1 MIGKTIG
8 KYRFVEELGRSPLG
22 SVYKAIDETLDRE
35 VAIKVLNPELTNS
48 ELMKHFQTEA
58 TTLARLHHSD
68 IATIHE
74 FSRSDTDLL
83 MVTELVKG
91 ETLEQLSQRLGPLPP
106 ERAAYLVA
114 QVLGALEHAHNA
126 GVVHRDLSPS
136 SVTVTE
142 YGGVKVTDFGMARV
156 AAADQSTSDGFTLG
170 PPSYMSP
177 ERLAGNEVDG
187 RTDVYSAGVI
197 FYKLLT
203 GHVPFEAASPLDMVQ
218 KQLSETPAPLST
230 YRSDLPG
237 WCQAIVDR
245 AIARPVD
252 ERFPTADAFRSTLNA
267 AIAEATEATGLYAV
281 VDAAGSANPE
291 DLTMAAPIPV
301 TVAAPIP
308 FSDAPTVA
316 TWTPTP
322 VAASPAAPTQV
333 GPAAMTSTGVAPTL
347 SGGPTATGTTVV
359 LKRNQFAM
367 VGGLLLALV
376 VGVAVLAV
384 VALRRQATVIVT
396 PAETA
401 VANAPATANASPSS
415 TSPASDPAAPSSPA
429 SAPATSPTPPP
440 LEIAPA
446 PLVLPATP
454 AAPKAPPKPAATSA
468 AGNGPA
474 SAPAAPDLDSA
485 SAPAPAAPPAPR
497 PGMVTTPFRFDARAV
512 VADGDK
518 RRERE
523 ATVVVADGT
532 VTVTEKEKSGKPL
545 YTLPLESVVGMTYS
559 NSRQPLWNSP
569 NGPAEAMKVETGA
582 FGFLKGG
589 RNWFG
594 LQTKDHLLVL
604 RVDDEAVGRVTAG
617 LQERTGLTL
626 QRLAEPK
633 D

>member
-22 SVYKAIDETLDRE
+22 NVYKAIDETLDRE
-35 VAIKVLNPELTNS
+35 VAIKVLNPELSNS
-48 ELMKHFQTEA
+48 ELMKHFQAEA
-58 TTLARLHHSD
+58 TTLARLHHAD

-83 MVTELVKG
+83 MVTELVRG
-91 ETLEQLSQRLGPLPP
+91 ETLERLSERLGPLPP

-114 QVLGALEHAHNA
+114 QVLGALDHAHNA

-142 YGGVKVTDFGMARV
+142 HGGVKVTDFGMARV

-177 ERLAGNEVDG
+177 ERLAGDEVDG

-218 KQLSETPAPLST
+218 KQLSEPPEPLST

-245 AIARPVD
+245 AIARSVD

-267 AIAEATEATGLYAV
+267 AIAEATEATGMYAV

-322 VAASPAAPTQV
+322 VAASPSDPTQF
-333 GPAAMTSTGVAPTL
+333 GSPALTPTGVAPTL
-347 SGGPTATGTTVV
+347 SGGPTATGTTLV

-376 VGVAVLAV
+376 IGVAVLAV
-384 VALRRQATVIVT
+384 VALRRPATVIVA
-396 PAETA
+396 PAETTA
-401 VANAPATANASPSS
+401 AAPATANAAPSS
-415 TSPASDPAAPSSPA
+415 ASPAADPAAPPSPA
-429 SAPATSPTPPP
+429 AAASATATTSPTPPP
-440 LEIAPA
+440 LEIAPP
-446 PLVLPATP
+446 PLVLPETP
-454 AAPKAPPKPAATSA
+454 AAPKAAPPKPAAASA
-468 AGNGPA
+468 PATPPA
-474 SAPAAPDLDSA
+474 SAPAAAGPTA
-485 SAPAPAAPPAPR
+485 APAPEPR
-497 PGMVTTPFRFDARAV
+497 PGVVTTPFRFDARAV

-604 RVDDEAVGRVTAG
+604 RIDDDAVGRVTAG